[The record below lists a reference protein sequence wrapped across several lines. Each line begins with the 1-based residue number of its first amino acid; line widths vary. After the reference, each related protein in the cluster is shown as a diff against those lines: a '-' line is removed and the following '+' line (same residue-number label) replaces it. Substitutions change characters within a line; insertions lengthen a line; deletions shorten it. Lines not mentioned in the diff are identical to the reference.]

1 MSAAGGAKS
10 EMGGAT
16 RVYAVCSADDVNS
29 NNVTHHKAVVC
40 DPSGQ
45 SMMSAPGHRSTFTS
59 CSWLFGWRV
68 QRASVS

>member
-29 NNVTHHKAVVC
+29 NNGRLWCVTPQ
-40 DPSGQ
+40 D
-45 SMMSAPGHRSTFTS
+45 
-59 CSWLFGWRV
+59 
-68 QRASVS
+68 RA